1 MIPTYEFIIMCLFNN
16 RLLTQD
22 VNHGYGANQLPNET
36 RQARS
41 IVLGGKGGIFYK
53 ILTSRKKV
61 TSQNYKNSNL
71 WRGKKQVGTYMYC
84 TYNFYF
90 SFFSFYKKKSEGPPA
105 HPSHPTPPPSECYVP
120 VWCPAFF
127 FLYRIVSFVSYTPY
141 VDMAVPQLSRLFVLS
156 ASSICMLFIRV
167 QTWSGQCTNYKPKRV
182 NRSN

>member
-1 MIPTYEFIIMCLFNN
+1 MYLSLCVYSIKDCL
-16 RLLTQD
+16 
-22 VNHGYGANQLPNET
+22 HET
-36 RQARS
+36 LITVINAYMYHLYMLFRS
-41 IVLGGKGGIFYK
+41 VRPIALYMAQISCQMKPGRHVASFWGKKGGIFYK

-90 SFFSFYKKKSEGPPA
+90 NFFKYRRGLLAS
-105 HPSHPTPPPSECYVP
+105 PPPPQSECYVP
-120 VWCPAFF
+120 VWCPAF

-141 VDMAVPQLSRLFVLS
+141 VDMAVLQLSRLFVLS

-167 QTWSGQCTNYKPKRV
+167 
-182 NRSN
+182 